1 MPIVCFSLP
10 IDLYSAAAVRGI
22 KVKNQEPRTR
32 NQEPETRIKRAGT
45 RNQGPKTKNFCAPAN
60 FCFCAWM
67 WTTSNIALQVPFHSG
82 FEGIKFKNQEPET
95 GNQEPETRN
104 QEPKT
109 KNWKVRTVVLLETS
123 AFVPGC
129 EQPRILYYKFH
140 SRVAVGG
147 IKVKN
152 QEPETINQ
160 EPETRNR
167 KTRTEN

>member
-1 MPIVCFSLP
+1 MFS
-10 IDLYSAAAVRGI
+10 DVH
-22 KVKNQEPRTR
+22 VKS
-32 NQEPETRIKRAGT
+32 ISM
-45 RNQGPKTKNFCAPAN
+45 APASRN

-67 WTTSNIALQVPFHSG
+67 WTTSNIVLQVPFHTG
-82 FEGIKFKNQEPET
+82 CEGYQSQKP
-95 GNQEPETRN
+95 GTRN
-104 QEPKT
+104 RKPGTRNREPKT
-109 KNWKVRTVVLLETS
+109 KNWKLRTLVLLETS

-129 EQPRILYYKFH
+129 ERPQILYYKFH
-140 SRVAVGG
+140 STVAVGG

>member
-45 RNQGPKTKNFCAPAN
+45 R
-60 FCFCAWM
+60 
-67 WTTSNIALQVPFHSG
+67 
-82 FEGIKFKNQEPET
+82 EQEPET
-95 GNQEPETRN
+95 KDR
-104 QEPKT
+104 KL
-109 KNWKVRTVVLLETS
+109 RTFVLLQTS